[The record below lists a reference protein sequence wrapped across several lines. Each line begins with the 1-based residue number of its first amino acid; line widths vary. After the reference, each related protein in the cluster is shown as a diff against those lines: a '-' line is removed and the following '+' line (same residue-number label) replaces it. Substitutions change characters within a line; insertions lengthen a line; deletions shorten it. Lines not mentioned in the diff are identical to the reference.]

1 MEQCNNILTEKLKKV
16 AYMINPIFNYF
27 NFTQYD
33 IITLGLFLNG
43 VSLVY
48 LTNKNFPMFYIFL
61 LLGHFCNILNV
72 LYVKQFKKPTK
83 FGNTYD
89 NIVNWFKILLLL
101 QVFYQI
107 YNKKIDNQILCLTM
121 FILFMCNIHYSIK
134 SCIRDK
140 LGKKIDYPTKIWIK
154 PICKNKLED
163 LISYCKFT
171 KYFDENCS
179 FIYITLIMIFI
190 NCK

>member
-48 LTNKNFPMFYIFL
+48 LTNKNFLMFYIFL

-72 LYVKQFKKPTK
+72 LYVKLTDDIQFM
-83 FGNTYD
+83 D
-89 NIVNWFKILLLL
+89 
-101 QVFYQI
+101 
-107 YNKKIDNQILCLTM
+107 
-121 FILFMCNIHYSIK
+121 
-134 SCIRDK
+134 
-140 LGKKIDYPTKIWIK
+140 
-154 PICKNKLED
+154 
-163 LISYCKFT
+163 
-171 KYFDENCS
+171 
-179 FIYITLIMIFI
+179 TLWRT
-190 NCK
+190 